1 VCSLFFIYKST
12 PTFLRSKFFLIA
24 PNYPSSLSLT
34 EFPLSP
40 KALYLP
46 SNTNAFTMQKHNY
59 CAVKAVFLHSKSS
72 PFGTH
77 LK

>member
-1 VCSLFFIYKST
+1 MSIGSRTTGTLLLSPNRLISFSLV
-12 PTFLRSKFFLIA
+12 PPRR
-24 PNYPSSLSLT
+24 
-34 EFPLSP
+34 P

-59 CAVKAVFLHSKSS
+59 CAVKAVFLRSKSNA
-72 PFGTH
+72 FGTH